1 MPILNHT
8 LLTRLLGSIEANH
21 LVILC
26 GAGLSIP
33 DPSNL
38 MSADRVAKACYDKWT
53 ATQALPTNLRDD
65 IESLAA
71 HFYAQGQFVSVFI
84 GALVPWNEL
93 VGEPNEGHAAVSDL
107 LISRAANAALSANFD
122 PLVEQWAERRKIA
135 MQGALDGAEA
145 LAFADRTNPLLKF
158 HGCLHRRREQTLWTQ
173 RQLPEQEIQQRIA
186 SCAAWMGLNLPG
198 KDLLIVGFWS
208 DWGYLNDV
216 LAQAIAINGIASV
229 TVIDPAT
236 TAQLQA
242 KAPTLWNRLTGTVAP
257 FQHVQA
263 SGSEALEEL
272 RVEFSKV
279 WARKVFSPRQTA
291 HRNCR
296 GQLPG
301 SGGVPFMAARGYL
314 QLSPRWR
321 RRAVQ
326 SGCAKQGARRRG
338 GAGGPRPHS
347 ADSSQCGTSGC
358 LVSTRRHNGPG
369 CARRGTGTSHGP
381 GALQ

>member
-1 MPILNHT
+1 MPILDHT

-158 HGCLHRRREQTLWTQ
+158 
-173 RQLPEQEIQQRIA
+173 
-186 SCAAWMGLNLPG
+186 
-198 KDLLIVGFWS
+198 
-208 DWGYLNDV
+208 
-216 LAQAIAINGIASV
+216 
-229 TVIDPAT
+229 
-236 TAQLQA
+236 
-242 KAPTLWNRLTGTVAP
+242 
-257 FQHVQA
+257 
-263 SGSEALEEL
+263 
-272 RVEFSKV
+272 
-279 WARKVFSPRQTA
+279 
-291 HRNCR
+291 
-296 GQLPG
+296 
-301 SGGVPFMAARGYL
+301 
-314 QLSPRWR
+314 
-321 RRAVQ
+321 
-326 SGCAKQGARRRG
+326 
-338 GAGGPRPHS
+338 
-347 ADSSQCGTSGC
+347 
-358 LVSTRRHNGPG
+358 
-369 CARRGTGTSHGP
+369 
-381 GALQ
+381 